1 MLIIPVYPAPVNPIM
16 PPYHAGGPVLAEPN
30 NGLHGGQYPV
40 GIPVSHSDPNFAGLV
55 GTMNG
60 MSLTSPGIPHG
71 GGYPGPMAS
80 GYIFPEQYVMAPVP
94 GQQPLVMESPYG
106 SAPAYIPA
114 HYASQFQHHMVQ
126 HPQVVPPFTPRRS
139 GGTQNRSERG
149 QGEALPPL
157 DSGRRGSS
165 STNESTP
172 TTPFDRG
179 TANRGNSLPVS
190 IIGVDRSAYTTPSPQ
205 QAGIPALNG
214 DHGIPA
220 KHIPTALDRSI
231 EALLKQSPPIPTAVP
246 AVFTPSNQIKTLEQ
260 SLENRIPGNRN
271 VYIRGLH
278 PTTDDELLL
287 RYSSR
292 FGTVETSKAI
302 IDTATGACKG
312 YVVPELPM
320 VSGCSTAN
328 IRSAL
333 DSPSSAMFGIQRSAS
348 EVSTSSAMRLD
359 LPA

>member
-1 MLIIPVYPAPVNPIM
+1 M
-16 PPYHAGGPVLAEPN
+16 PPYHTGGPVLAEAGP
-30 NGLHGGQYPV
+30 GLHGQQYPV
-40 GIPVSHSDPNFAGLV
+40 GMPVSHSDATLAGIV
-55 GTMNG
+55 GPMNG
-60 MSLTSPGIPHG
+60 MSLANPAMPHG
-71 GGYPGPMAS
+71 GGYPGPMPS
-80 GYIFPEQYVMAPVP
+80 YVFPEQFVMAAP
-94 GQQPLVMESPYG
+94 QQPMAMMENPYG
-106 SAPAYIPA
+106 GAHTYISAHHAG
-114 HYASQFQHHMVQ
+114 QFPHPMVQ
-126 HPQVVPPFTPRRS
+126 YPPMVPYTPRRP
-139 GGTQNRSERG
+139 GGTQNRSDRG

-205 QAGIPALNG
+205 QAGMPVLNG
-214 DHGIPA
+214 DHGIAAKQIPA
-220 KHIPTALDRSI
+220 ALDRHI
-231 EALLKQSPPIPTAVP
+231 ELLLKQAPPIPTAVP

-287 RYSSR
+287 KYSSR
-292 FGTVETSKAI
+292 FGAVETSKAI

-312 YVVPELPM
+312 
-320 VSGCSTAN
+320 
-328 IRSAL
+328 
-333 DSPSSAMFGIQRSAS
+333 
-348 EVSTSSAMRLD
+348 
-359 LPA
+359 

>member
-1 MLIIPVYPAPVNPIM
+1 M
-16 PPYHAGGPVLAEPN
+16 PPYHAGGPVMAESNP
-30 NGLHGGQYPV
+30 GLHGGQYPV
-40 GIPVSHSDPNFAGLV
+40 GIPVSHSDATFAGLV

-60 MSLTSPGIPHG
+60 MSLANPGIPHG
-71 GGYPGPMAS
+71 GGYPGTMAP
-80 GYIFPEQYVMAPVP
+80 GYLFPEQYLMAPVA
-94 GQQPLVMESPYG
+94 GQQSLAMMENPYG

-114 HYASQFQHHMVQ
+114 HYASQFPHHMVQ

-139 GGTQNRSERG
+139 GGTQNRSDRG
-149 QGEALPPL
+149 QGEVLPPL

-179 TANRGNSLPVS
+179 TTNRGNSLPVS
-190 IIGVDRSAYTTPSPQ
+190 IMGVDRSAYTTPSPQ
-205 QAGIPALNG
+205 QAGMPAING

-220 KHIPTALDRSI
+220 KHIPTTLDRNI

-292 FGTVETSKAI
+292 FGPVETSKAI

-312 YVVPELPM
+312 YVVPEPP
-320 VSGCSTAN
+320 VKSGCPAAN
-328 IRSAL
+328 VCSAL
-333 DSPSSAMFGIQRSAS
+333 DSPSSATFGIQRSAS
-348 EVSTSSAMRLD
+348 EVSTSSDMRLD
-359 LPA
+359 SPV